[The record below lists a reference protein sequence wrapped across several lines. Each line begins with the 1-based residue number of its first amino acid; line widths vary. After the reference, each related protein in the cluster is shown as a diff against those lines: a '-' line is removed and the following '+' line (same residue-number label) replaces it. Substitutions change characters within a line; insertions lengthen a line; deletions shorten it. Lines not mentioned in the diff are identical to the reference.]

1 MAVRIRLSRIG
12 KKHAPF
18 YRVVAIDSR
27 SKRDGEFLDNIGTYD
42 VLKSSVVRFDEDLYQ
57 SWIAKGALPSDSAKK
72 IYRVHK
78 RSQKGE
84 LITPKHGAPKVA
96 SKATS
101 KANSSEQAVEHVV
114 ENKN

>member
-42 VLKSSVVRFDEDLYQ
+42 VLKSSVVCFNEDLYQ
-57 SWIAKGALPSDSAKK
+57 AWIAKGALPTDSAKK

-78 RSQKGE
+78 RSQKSE
-84 LITPKHGAPKVA
+84 ETPKPAPKKVVKK
-96 SKATS
+96 SK
-101 KANSSEQAVEHVV
+101 NVE
-114 ENKN
+114 EAPKNQ